1 MLELHPARLLGMLST
16 EIIARTVVVFERV
29 SSTNDIATGICKRGF
44 GEGWLIVAQR
54 QLYGKGRMG
63 RKWISSRGKGLTFSL
78 IMKFEENGE
87 ELTILIALSILEAL
101 EKLGVGGILIKWPN
115 DLFLG
120 GKKLCGS
127 LAEASGG
134 RMVLGVGLNVNEER
148 DDFTYEIAGT
158 ATSLRIET
166 GRSFDRGE
174 VLAALIDRFEENLLP
189 WRKAGLKGFKER
201 VTDRLLYFGEDV
213 VVTGVDKS
221 MEGRFVGLTD
231 NGRLILRVNDRDHEI
246 SSGDMTLRGGK

>member
-120 GKKLCGS
+120 GKKLCGI

-148 DDFTYEIAGT
+148 VTYEIAGT

-201 VTDRLLYFGEDV
+201 VTDRH
-213 VVTGVDKS
+213 KS